1 MTMLIGATCMGICP
15 TRLVTLALLLWL
27 SLTLTADG
35 APSAAFTTKR
45 PSLQR
50 RPWQIPE
57 QKQEM
62 IPLYLLR
69 GGAVVAEP
77 QQQQQQSSLVVQAF
91 RFVSDSKVACWT
103 VLLFSIVCESFAASL
118 SKSARDRKSLARL
131 LGALMVYIPW

>member
-35 APSAAFTTKR
+35 APSAAFTIKR

-57 QKQEM
+57 QKKETK
-62 IPLYLLR
+62 IPFYLLR

-77 QQQQQQSSLVVQAF
+77 QQQQQSSLVVQAF